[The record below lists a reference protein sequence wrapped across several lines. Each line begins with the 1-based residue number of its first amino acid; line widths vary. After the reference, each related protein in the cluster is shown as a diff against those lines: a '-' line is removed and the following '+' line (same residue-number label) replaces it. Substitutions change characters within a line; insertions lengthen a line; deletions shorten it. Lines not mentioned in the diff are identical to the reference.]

1 MQLELDQSRGH
12 NVVILNKCIN
22 LTTQTEKLNW
32 DNEVQYLMD
41 TQLDALKLYISLK
54 LLISW
59 LPPGEFFVVK
69 EIVCTAN

>member
-1 MQLELDQSRGH
+1 
-12 NVVILNKCIN
+12 
-22 LTTQTEKLNW
+22 
-32 DNEVQYLMD
+32 MD

-59 LPPGEFFVVK
+59 LPPGELFVVK

>member
-1 MQLELDQSRGH
+1 MLELDQSRGH
-12 NVVILNKCIN
+12 NVVILDRCMN
-22 LTTQTEKLNW
+22 LTTQGAKPNW

-59 LPPGEFFVVK
+59 LPPGELFVVK
-69 EIVCTAN
+69 EIVCTAS